1 VRAAADVAQAPMN
14 TELSRVAELADG
26 LADRL
31 LVALEQGTISKEE
44 LRASPDL
51 ALVVDAAKLLQ
62 AAGAEF
68 PASVVRLA
76 QKAAEQAP
84 AEKGLPE
91 PALGGDR
98 LRGALG
104 MMAERLG
111 IARLS
116 LSLWSWRRGTPS
128 SIPFVTFLQKKR
140 GG

>member
-1 VRAAADVAQAPMN
+1 MPSEQAQAPMS
-14 TELSRVAELADG
+14 TGLSRVAELADG

-31 LVALEQGTISKEE
+31 LVALEKGTISKEE

-98 LRGALG
+98 LRGALW
-104 MMAERLG
+104 
-111 IARLS
+111 LS
-116 LSLWSWRRGTPS
+116 GW
-128 SIPFVTFLQKKR
+128 VKR
-140 GG
+140 GSV